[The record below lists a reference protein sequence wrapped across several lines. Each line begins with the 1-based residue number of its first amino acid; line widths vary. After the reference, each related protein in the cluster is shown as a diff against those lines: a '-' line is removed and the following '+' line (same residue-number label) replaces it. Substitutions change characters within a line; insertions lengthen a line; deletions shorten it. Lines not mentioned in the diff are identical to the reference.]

1 MTRRTN
7 FKKVRGSGSGS
18 VEGGKGGFQNVVE
31 KFTFD
36 STKSAQKV
44 KIVIPS
50 VEDQPLLYELPFHT
64 LNTRAENKALLMP
77 KKDGGTYTPFEFA
90 CIHHAVHRPG
100 EKKDELKRLKEE
112 EGKSCPLCDIYY
124 AERRKFY
131 SYLESEHPNFDTY
144 DKNQKRNVYKTFEE
158 EQQSVFPAFEM
169 VNGEFRVNAKRRL
182 VVAVLEDNTSNYTL
196 KYMDVS
202 LARLEAIQSAIAQAA
217 ETGIYPEE
225 RLDSFKNADGETE
238 YNITGVELL
247 FTYPKGSKMEAG
259 RNLSIGVI
267 APAKSRTA
275 EEDSPLLKKVN
286 DEVAE
291 KLEAIDKQIENDY
304 HLKERTHEEVMS
316 FINEDYY
323 NELMEQFPPK
333 PYVEGEDKKE
343 TKAKKTAKKTKKA
356 ETEVVEDVE
365 DLFAD

>member
-7 FKKVRGSGSGS
+7 FKKVQNIGS

-44 KIVIPS
+44 KLIIPS

-90 CIHHAVHRPG
+90 CIHHAVQRPG
-100 EKKDELKRLKEE
+100 AKKDELKRLKEE

-131 SYLESEHPNFDTY
+131 SYLETEHPNFDTY
-144 DKNQKRNVYKTFEE
+144 DKNQKRNVYKTFED
-158 EQQSVFPAFEM
+158 EQQSVYPAFEM

-182 VVAVLEDNTSNYTL
+182 VVAVLDDNTSNYTL

-217 ETGIYPEE
+217 ETGTYPEN
-225 RLDSFKNADGETE
+225 RLDSFKNAEGETE

-267 APAKSRTA
+267 APSKSRTA
-275 EEDSPLLKKVN
+275 DEDSEVLKKIN

-304 HLKERTHEEVMS
+304 HLKERTHDEIME
-316 FINEDYY
+316 FINKDYY
-323 NELMEQFPPK
+323 NELMAQYPPK

-343 TKAKKTAKKTKKA
+343 TKDTKTTKKTKKA